1 LKTAAGTRKFLLP
14 ETKPVFFEAKNN
26 LPVDPYLLGLL
37 LGDGG
42 LTSRGVKISTA
53 DQEIVDSIHAILA
66 RDYPGEVILGDPHS
80 KYDYRFKKPYN
91 GSSKCLLELALEE
104 LELMGKLST
113 EKFIPEQYLYNSV
126 EVRVALLQGLMDS
139 DGTTGISHSSL
150 SFSSSSVVLSSD
162 FVTLCRSLGIRCN
175 TSSRKTKYSRP
186 DGIKVDGKT
195 SYRTNLLMTDAN
207 TFVPFR
213 LKRQLDR
220 YSTNISS
227 HKGRF
232 IESIRLVD
240 RDECQCIAI
249 GSTDKLYITD
259 DYVVTHNT
267 TMAIT
272 GAIEA
277 QKAFP
282 DKHVVIIDAEHALD
296 RNYCKKL
303 GLDMSKVF
311 ISQPE
316 CGEQGLDILEDLI
329 STGRV
334 SFAIV
339 DSVATLI
346 PKSELDG
353 EITDSS
359 MGTQAR
365 LMSKACR
372 KLVGIVNKTGTILF
386 FTNQLRSKIG
396 VVYGSPEVTSGGNA
410 LKFYASTR
418 LDIRKTAGDKDG
430 DEIKNIKVTIKTV
443 KNKLAPPFRK
453 CELFINFGEGVDKV
467 SEVLSVAIHT
477 DLIVKTGNTYSYR
490 GSKLGV
496 GLGQAKQMLKDNPE
510 ICDEIEALVR
520 KSIADLADLD
530 IEASDELVS

>member
-1 LKTAAGTRKFLLP
+1 MAQK
-14 ETKPVFFEAKNN
+14 EKN
-26 LPVDPYLLGLL
+26 
-37 LGDGG
+37 
-42 LTSRGVKISTA
+42 
-53 DQEIVDSIHAILA
+53 E
-66 RDYPGEVILGDPHS
+66 
-80 KYDYRFKKPYN
+80 
-91 GSSKCLLELALEE
+91 
-104 LELMGKLST
+104 
-113 EKFIPEQYLYNSV
+113 
-126 EVRVALLQGLMDS
+126 
-139 DGTTGISHSSL
+139 
-150 SFSSSSVVLSSD
+150 
-162 FVTLCRSLGIRCN
+162 
-175 TSSRKTKYSRP
+175 
-186 DGIKVDGKT
+186 
-195 SYRTNLLMTDAN
+195 N
-207 TFVPFR
+207 TFDIF
-213 LKRQLDR
+213 
-220 YSTNISS
+220 
-227 HKGRF
+227 
-232 IESIRLVD
+232 E
-240 RDECQCIAI
+240 
-249 GSTDKLYITD
+249 DKLAEITKKHGQGSIMSGNEILD
-259 DYVVTHNT
+259 IKRCSTGSLTLDVIMGGGYGLGKIVEAYGPESSGKT

-477 DLIVKTGNTYSYR
+477 DLIIKTGNTYSYR

-530 IEASDELVS
+530 IVASDELVS